1 MAELVFRDD
10 AYARSCRARVVA
22 VTPAGIELDRTVFYP
37 TGGGQ
42 PGDSGMLERADGSV
56 IRIRNAVK
64 GEAAD
69 AVVHVPEPE
78 GPLPQPGEEVQAVI
92 DWDRRYRHMRFHT
105 ALHLLCAVVPA
116 PVTGGQVA
124 HDKAR
129 LDFDIE
135 MERLVKESI
144 EENLNRLVAEGHP
157 VRPRWISDA
166 ELDAQPELVRTMSVQ
181 PPRGQGGVRVLEI
194 EGVDLQPCGGTHVAN
209 TREVGRLAVTKI
221 RSEGARNRRVVLGFA

>member
-1 MAELVFRDD
+1 MTELVFRDD

-42 PGDSGMLERADGSV
+42 PGDTGLLRRADGTTV
-56 IRIRNAVK
+56 KIAGAVK
-64 GEAAD
+64 GEGAQ
-69 AVVHVPEPE
+69 AVLHLSAPGEP
-78 GPLPQPGEEVQAVI
+78 LLSPGEEVEAAL
-92 DWDRRYRHMRFHT
+92 DWERRYCHMRFHT

-124 HDKAR
+124 EDKAR

-135 MERLVKESI
+135 MERLVKEAI
-144 EENLNRLVAEGHP
+144 EESLNRLVAEGHA
-157 VRPRWISDA
+157 VRPRWIPDA
-166 ELDAQPELVRTMSVQ
+166 ELDARPELVRTMSVK
-181 PPRGQGGVRVLEI
+181 PPRGLGGVRVLEI
-194 EGVDLQPCGGTHVAN
+194 EGVDLQPCGGTHVAD
-209 TREVGRLAVTKI
+209 TREVGRLAVVKI

>member
-1 MAELVFRDD
+1 MTELVFRDD

-22 VTPAGIELDRTVFYP
+22 VTPAGIELDRTVYYP

-42 PGDSGMLERADGSV
+42 PGDSGTLARADGTAV
-56 IRIRNAVK
+56 RIANAVK
-64 GEAAD
+64 GEGAE
-69 AVVHVPEPE
+69 AVLHVPAPGEPA
-78 GPLPQPGEEVQAVI
+78 LAPGEEVEAVL

-135 MERLVKESI
+135 MEKLVKETI
-144 EENLNRLVAEGHP
+144 EAELNRLVAEGHP

-166 ELDAQPELVRTMSVQ
+166 ELDARPELVRTMSVQ

-194 EGVDLQPCGGTHVAN
+194 EGVDLQPCGGTHVAS
-209 TREVGRLAVTKI
+209 TGEVGRLAVVKI
-221 RSEGARNRRVVLGFA
+221 RSEGARNRRVILGFA

>member
-1 MAELVFRDD
+1 MADLVFREDP
-10 AYARSCRARVVA
+10 YARACRARVVA

-42 PGDSGMLERADGSV
+42 PGDTGTLVRADGAV
-56 IRIRNAVK
+56 IRIDGAVK
-64 GEAAD
+64 GEGAD
-69 AVVHVPEPE
+69 AVVHVCAPGEAA
-78 GPLPQPGEEVQAVI
+78 PLPGEEVEARL
-92 DWDRRYRHMRFHT
+92 DWDRRYCHMRFHT

-135 MERLVKESI
+135 MDRLVKETI
-144 EENLNRLVAEGHP
+144 EGELNRLVDEAHP

-166 ELDAQPELVRTMSVQ
+166 ELDARPELVRTMSVQ

-209 TREVGRLAVTKI
+209 TREVGRLAVARI

>member
-1 MAELVFRDD
+1 MTELVFREDP
-10 AYARSCRARVVA
+10 YARACRARVAGVS
-22 VTPAGIELDRTVFYP
+22 PAGILLDRTVFYP
-37 TGGGQ
+37 SGGGQ
-42 PGDSGMLERADGSV
+42 PGDSGVIVRADGSR
-56 IRIRNAVK
+56 IRIGGAVK

-69 AVVHVPEPE
+69 AVLHVAAPGEPAPE
-78 GPLPQPGEEVQAVI
+78 PGEEVEVVL
-92 DWDRRYRHMRFHT
+92 DWERRYRHMRFHT

-124 HDKAR
+124 EDKAR

-135 MERLVKESI
+135 MEKLVKERI
-144 EENLNRLVAEGHP
+144 ELELNRLVAEAHP
-157 VRPRWISDA
+157 VVPRWITDA
-166 ELDAQPELVRTMSVQ
+166 ELDAHPELVRTMSVQ

-194 EGVDLQPCGGTHVAN
+194 AGVDLQPCGGTHVAN

>member
-1 MAELVFRDD
+1 MTELVFRDD

-42 PGDSGMLERADGSV
+42 PGDSGTLARADGTAV
-56 IRIRNAVK
+56 RIANAVK
-64 GEAAD
+64 GEGAD
-69 AVVHVPEPE
+69 AVLHVPAPGETAPV
-78 GPLPQPGEEVQAVI
+78 PGEEVEAVL

-135 MERLVKESI
+135 MDRLVKETI
-144 EENLNRLVAEGHP
+144 EAELNRLVAEGHP

-166 ELDAQPELVRTMSVQ
+166 ELDARPELVRTMSVQ

-194 EGVDLQPCGGTHVAN
+194 EGVDLQPCGGTHVAG
-209 TREVGRLAVTKI
+209 TGEVGRLAVVKI
-221 RSEGARNRRVVLGFA
+221 RSEGARNRRVILGFA

>member
-42 PGDSGMLERADGSV
+42 PGDSGTLARADGTV
-56 IRIRNAVK
+56 VRIANAVK

-69 AVVHVPEPE
+69 GVLHVPAPGEPA
-78 GPLPQPGEEVQAVI
+78 PAPGEEVEAVL

-135 MERLVKESI
+135 MEKLVKETI
-144 EENLNRLVAEGHP
+144 EAELNRLVVEGHP
-157 VRPRWISDA
+157 VRPRWITDA
-166 ELDAQPELVRTMSVQ
+166 ELDARPELVRTMSVQ

-194 EGVDLQPCGGTHVAN
+194 EGVDLQPCGGTHVAS
-209 TREVGRLAVTKI
+209 TAEVGRLAVVKI
-221 RSEGARNRRVVLGFA
+221 RSEGARNRRVILGFA

>member
-1 MAELVFRDD
+1 MTELVFRDD
-10 AYARSCRARVVA
+10 AYARACRARVVA

-42 PGDSGMLERADGSV
+42 PGDSGTLARPDGTLV
-56 IRIRNAVK
+56 RIANAVK
-64 GEAAD
+64 GEGAD
-69 AVVHVPEPE
+69 AVLHVPLPGEPS
-78 GPLPQPGEEVQAVI
+78 PAPGEEVEAVL

-116 PVTGGQVA
+116 PVTGGQVG

-135 MERLVKESI
+135 MDRLVKETI
-144 EENLNRLVAEGHP
+144 ESELNRLVAGGHP
-157 VRPRWISDA
+157 VRSRWIPDA
-166 ELDAQPELVRTMSVQ
+166 ELDARPELVRTMSVQ
-181 PPRGQGGVRVLEI
+181 PPRGQGGVRVVDI
-194 EGVDLQPCGGTHVAN
+194 EGVDLQPCGGTHVAG
-209 TREVGRLAVTKI
+209 TAEVGRLAVARI

>member
-1 MAELVFRDD
+1 MTELVFRDD

-42 PGDSGMLERADGSV
+42 PGDTGLLRRADGTAV
-56 IRIRNAVK
+56 RIAGAVK
-64 GEAAD
+64 GEGAQ
-69 AVVHVPEPE
+69 AVLHLSAPGE
-78 GPLPQPGEEVQAVI
+78 PLPSPGEEVEAAL
-92 DWDRRYRHMRFHT
+92 DWERRYRHMRFHT

-124 HDKAR
+124 EDKAR

-135 MERLVKESI
+135 MERLVKEAI
-144 EENLNRLVAEGHP
+144 EESLNRLVAEGHA
-157 VRPRWISDA
+157 VRPRWIPDA
-166 ELDAQPELVRTMSVQ
+166 ELDARPELVRTMSVK
-181 PPRGQGGVRVLEI
+181 PPRGLGGVRVLEI
-194 EGVDLQPCGGTHVAN
+194 EGVDLQPCGGTHVAD
-209 TREVGRLAVTKI
+209 TREVGRLAVVKI

>member
-1 MAELVFRDD
+1 MTELVFRDD
-10 AYARSCRARVVA
+10 PYARSCRARVVA
-22 VTPAGIELDRTVFYP
+22 VSAAGIELDRTVFYP

-42 PGDSGMLERADGSV
+42 PGDAGTVVRADGTS
-56 IRIRNAVK
+56 IRIANATK
-64 GEAAD
+64 GEGAD
-69 AVVHVPEPE
+69 SVVHVPAPGEAA
-78 GPLPQPGEEVQAVI
+78 LQPGEDVEAVL

-124 HDKAR
+124 EDKAR

-135 MERLVKESI
+135 MEKLVKETI
-144 EENLNRLVAEGHP
+144 EENLNRLVSEGHP

-166 ELDAQPELVRTMSVQ
+166 ELDARPELVRTMSVQ

-209 TREVGRLAVTKI
+209 TREVGALAVVKI
-221 RSEGARNRRVVLGFA
+221 RSEGARNRRVILRFA

>member
-10 AYARSCRARVVA
+10 AYARACPARVVSVSA
-22 VTPAGIELDRTVFYP
+22 AGIELDRTVFYP

-42 PGDSGMLERADGSV
+42 PGDTGILRRAGGGA
-56 IRIRNAVK
+56 IRIAGTVK
-64 GEAAD
+64 GEGAD
-69 AVVHVPEPE
+69 AVLHQPA
-78 GPLPQPGEEVQAVI
+78 PGEEAPGAGEEVEAAI

-124 HDKAR
+124 GDKAR

-135 MERLVKESI
+135 MDRLVKEAI
-144 EENLNRLVAEGHP
+144 EAELNRLVGEGHP

-166 ELDAQPELVRTMSVQ
+166 ELDARPELVRTMSVK
-181 PPRGQGGVRVLEI
+181 PPRGLGGVRVLEI

-209 TREVGRLAVTKI
+209 TREIGRLAVVRI

>member
-1 MAELVFRDD
+1 MAELLFRED
-10 AYARSCRARVVA
+10 AYARACPARVVA

-42 PGDSGMLERADGSV
+42 PGDSGALLRRDGSRV
-56 IRIRNAVK
+56 RIETAVK
-64 GEAAD
+64 GEGAD
-69 AVVHVPEPE
+69 AVLHVPAAGE
-78 GPLPQPGEEVQAVI
+78 PLPSPGEEIEASL

-124 HDKAR
+124 ADKAR

-135 MERLVKESI
+135 MERLAKDAI
-144 EENLNRLVAEGHP
+144 EAGLNRLVDEAHA
-157 VRPRWISDA
+157 VRARWISDA
-166 ELDAQPELVRTMSVQ
+166 QLDAHPEMVRTMSVQ
-181 PPRGQGGVRVLEI
+181 PPRGTGGVRVLEI

-209 TREVGRLAVTKI
+209 TREIGRLVVLRI

>member
-1 MAELVFRDD
+1 MAELVFREDP
-10 AYARSCRARVVA
+10 YARDCRARVVA
-22 VTPAGIELDRTVFYP
+22 VTEAGIELDRTVFYP

-42 PGDSGMLERADGSV
+42 PGDSGTFARADGSR
-56 IRIRNAVK
+56 IRIAGAVK
-64 GEAAD
+64 GAGAD
-69 AVVHVPEPE
+69 AVLHVPAPGEQFPA
-78 GPLPQPGEEVQAVI
+78 PGEEVEAAI
-92 DWDRRYRHMRFHT
+92 DWERRYRHMRFHT

-129 LDFDIE
+129 LDFDID
-135 MERLVKESI
+135 MDRLVKETI
-144 EENLNRLVAEGHP
+144 EAELNRLVGEALAVHA
-157 VRPRWISDA
+157 RWISDA

-209 TREVGRLAVTKI
+209 TREVGPLAVVKI

>member
-10 AYARSCRARVVA
+10 AYARACRARVVA

-42 PGDSGMLERADGSV
+42 PGDSGTLARADGTV
-56 IRIRNAVK
+56 VRIANAVK
-64 GEAAD
+64 GEGAD
-69 AVVHVPEPE
+69 AVLHVPAAGEPA
-78 GPLPQPGEEVQAVI
+78 PVPGEEVEAVL

-135 MERLVKESI
+135 MERLVKETI
-144 EENLNRLVAEGHP
+144 EAELNRLVAEGHA
-157 VRPRWISDA
+157 VRPRWMTDA
-166 ELDAQPELVRTMSVQ
+166 ELDARPELVRTMSVQ

-194 EGVDLQPCGGTHVAN
+194 EGVDLQPCGGTHVAV
-209 TREVGRLAVTKI
+209 TSEVGRLAVVKI
-221 RSEGARNRRVVLGFA
+221 RSEGARNRRVILGFA

>member
-10 AYARSCRARVVA
+10 AYARACRARVLA

-42 PGDSGMLERADGSV
+42 PGDTGSLLRPDGGRV
-56 IRIRNAVK
+56 RIAGTVK
-64 GEAAD
+64 GEGAD
-69 AVVHVPEPE
+69 AVLHLPAPGEAL
-78 GPLPQPGEEVQAVI
+78 PLPGEEVEAVL
-92 DWDRRYRHMRFHT
+92 DWERRYRHMRFHT

-124 HDKAR
+124 DDKAR

-135 MERLVKESI
+135 MERLVKETI
-144 EENLNRLVAEGHP
+144 EAELNRLVAEGHP
-157 VRPRWISDA
+157 VRPRWITDA
-166 ELDAQPELVRTMSVQ
+166 ELDARPELVRTMSVQ
-181 PPRGQGGVRVLEI
+181 PPRGLGGVRVLEI
-194 EGVDLQPCGGTHVAN
+194 EGVDLQPCGGTHVAD
-209 TREVGRLAVTKI
+209 TREVGPLAVVKI

>member
-1 MAELVFRDD
+1 MTELVFRDD

-42 PGDSGMLERADGSV
+42 PGDTGLLRRADGTTV
-56 IRIRNAVK
+56 KIAGAVK
-64 GEAAD
+64 GEGAQSVLHLGA
-69 AVVHVPEPE
+69 PGE
-78 GPLPQPGEEVQAVI
+78 PLPAPGEEVEAAL
-92 DWDRRYRHMRFHT
+92 DWERRYRHMRFHT

-124 HDKAR
+124 EDKAR

-135 MERLVKESI
+135 MERLVKEAI
-144 EENLNRLVAEGHP
+144 EESLNRLVAEGHA
-157 VRPRWISDA
+157 VRPRWIPDA
-166 ELDAQPELVRTMSVQ
+166 ELDARPELVRTMSVK
-181 PPRGQGGVRVLEI
+181 PPRGLGGVRVLEI
-194 EGVDLQPCGGTHVAN
+194 EGVDLQPCGGTHVAD
-209 TREVGRLAVTKI
+209 TREVGRLAVVKI